1 MNIAIAGAGI
11 GGLTTALCL
20 HEMGFQVKVFE
31 AVGTIR
37 PLGVGINLMPHA
49 SEVLHRLGLA
59 EVLHAVAVRTR
70 CIEYRTKYGHLIQS
84 DPRNVAAGFSA
95 PQYSIHRGDLQ
106 MILLDAARERLG
118 AQTVEAG
125 KSVAGFSQTSSG
137 VTVQFDDGG
146 TYVCDLLIGADGL
159 HSNVRRQLHPHE
171 GPINYEG
178 TMMFRGALE
187 MDPIGDG
194 RTMVIAGNH
203 DVKFVTYPISEKA
216 RKQGRALT
224 NWVAE
229 VRNSQPRHIYD
240 ADWTRE
246 GSRDFIQSFKDFQ
259 MNDMDVVDIL
269 EKTEHVTEFPMVD
282 RDPLSIW
289 TSGRVTLL
297 GDAAHPMYPIG
308 ANGASQAILDGRCLA
323 DRLAANPGPQGLQ
336 DYEEMRLPVTTNIV
350 LSNRQSGPERV
361 LDIAAARVT
370 GPHDRIE
377 DLITREELDEVAAS
391 YRNVAGFQRK
401 GK

>member
-59 EVLHAVAVRTR
+59 EVLQAVAVRTR

-203 DVKFVTYPISEKA
+203 DVKFC
-216 RKQGRALT
+216 
-224 NWVAE
+224 
-229 VRNSQPRHIYD
+229 D
-240 ADWTRE
+240 
-246 GSRDFIQSFKDFQ
+246 
-259 MNDMDVVDIL
+259 
-269 EKTEHVTEFPMVD
+269 
-282 RDPLSIW
+282 
-289 TSGRVTLL
+289 
-297 GDAAHPMYPIG
+297 
-308 ANGASQAILDGRCLA
+308 
-323 DRLAANPGPQGLQ
+323 
-336 DYEEMRLPVTTNIV
+336 LP
-350 LSNRQSGPERV
+350 
-361 LDIAAARVT
+361 D
-370 GPHDRIE
+370 
-377 DLITREELDEVAAS
+377 
-391 YRNVAGFQRK
+391 QRK
-401 GK
+401 SPQTGSCPDQLGG